1 MNQFSNLK
9 PNMPGEDLA
18 GSTTSFEVVT
28 PAYAE
33 EVADGVR
40 GPFWK
45 RAKHPLYLSIPCSP
59 KTP

>member
-1 MNQFSNLK
+1 
-9 PNMPGEDLA
+9 MPGEDLA

-45 RAKHPLYLSIPCSP
+45 RAKHPLYWSIPCSP